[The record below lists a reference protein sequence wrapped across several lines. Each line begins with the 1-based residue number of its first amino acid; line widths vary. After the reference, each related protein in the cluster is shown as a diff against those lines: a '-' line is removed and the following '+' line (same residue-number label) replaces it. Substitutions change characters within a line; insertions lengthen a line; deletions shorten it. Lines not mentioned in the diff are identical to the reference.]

1 MCRSLSALAPI
12 QLQALSRPLCYSEW
26 TCTCFLLSSVQIKPQ
41 LRNEVSPVVRSS
53 SPQAGFQ
60 RGRVSRYESHRD
72 VVAALSV
79 CTLSH
84 KPKAMLR
91 DHHSLRCL
99 QCSKSPWTSNR
110 CPWSGRHRDRGPKA
124 QLNLLSLYILAK
136 GCCSVDKS
144 SSCPCAAPAFGQFS
158 HGRNDSQWSLQSP
171 IQPRVGNVP
180 TKNRSLFRQWQKE
193 GVVSHIEAG
202 NFDEAAIAATG
213 FSTALCESRSRREGD
228 ECRRNDDEEVRRE
241 KTNVFFGG
249 GAVVN
254 YK

>member
-91 DHHSLRCL
+91 DHHSRRCL

-124 QLNLLSLYILAK
+124 QLSLLSLYILAK

-144 SSCPCAAPAFGQFS
+144 SSCLVQHQRSGSSATAVTTVNGLFS
-158 HGRNDSQWSLQSP
+158 RQSSQGSATSQPKTGRCSVSGK
-171 IQPRVGNVP
+171 R
-180 TKNRSLFRQWQKE
+180 KE
-193 GVVSHIEAG
+193 LS
-202 NFDEAAIAATG
+202 AT
-213 FSTALCESRSRREGD
+213 
-228 ECRRNDDEEVRRE
+228 
-241 KTNVFFGG
+241 
-249 GAVVN
+249 
-254 YK
+254 